1 MDLAHDAAQ
10 VVFNQCSEN
19 EASFIRHP

>member
-10 VVFNQCSEN
+10 VVFNQCCEN